1 MHLKKS
7 LIAALLS
14 LGLAGTACASSLVAT
29 TDTLGGA
36 LAGTVEGTSD
46 ATSSLRDMKQLR
58 AARDDAA
65 AFPWLVVAGVLD
77 DLRPCGFGQDER
89 FGGLGHWP
97 PAIAGITPISS
108 PGLTGV
114 AAPWSLRTFSPLTK
128 TFTKRRISPSAS
140 LTRSLRPG

>member
-1 MHLKKS
+1 MHLKKT

-36 LAGTVEGTSD
+36 LAGTAEGTSD

-65 AFPWLVVAGVLD
+65 SFVASDGAIRSARLEALAYIRSHDGELATAD
-77 DLRPCGFGQDER
+77 DLALAQ
-89 FGGLGHWP
+89 
-97 PAIAGITPISS
+97 AI
-108 PGLTGV
+108 L
-114 AAPWSLRTFSPLTK
+114 SL
-128 TFTKRRISPSAS
+128 
-140 LTRSLRPG
+140 

>member
-36 LAGTVEGTSD
+36 LAGTVEVTSD

-65 AFPWLVVAGVLD
+65 SFVASEGRIRSARLEAAIKH
-77 DLRPCGFGQDER
+77 LRQHDAAAR
-89 FGGLGHWP
+89 TASDMQLAQ
-97 PAIAGITPISS
+97 AILA
-108 PGLTGV
+108 L
-114 AAPWSLRTFSPLTK
+114 
-128 TFTKRRISPSAS
+128 
-140 LTRSLRPG
+140 

>member
-14 LGLAGTACASSLVAT
+14 LGLTGTACASSLVAT

-36 LAGTVEGTSD
+36 LAGTAEGSSD

-65 AFPWLVVAGVLD
+65 SFVASAGAIRSVRLEAALAHIRRHDAALATAD
-77 DLRPCGFGQDER
+77 DLALAQ
-89 FGGLGHWP
+89 
-97 PAIAGITPISS
+97 AI
-108 PGLTGV
+108 L
-114 AAPWSLRTFSPLTK
+114 SL
-128 TFTKRRISPSAS
+128 
-140 LTRSLRPG
+140 

>member
-65 AFPWLVVAGVLD
+65 SFVASDGSIRSARLEAALLLLRSHSAELD
-77 DLRPCGFGQDER
+77 KANDLALAQ
-89 FGGLGHWP
+89 
-97 PAIAGITPISS
+97 AI
-108 PGLTGV
+108 L
-114 AAPWSLRTFSPLTK
+114 SL
-128 TFTKRRISPSAS
+128 
-140 LTRSLRPG
+140 

>member
-36 LAGTVEGTSD
+36 LAGTAEGTSD

-65 AFPWLVVAGVLD
+65 SFVASDGSIRSARLEAALLLLRSHSAELAKAN
-77 DLRPCGFGQDER
+77 DLALAQ
-89 FGGLGHWP
+89 
-97 PAIAGITPISS
+97 AI
-108 PGLTGV
+108 L
-114 AAPWSLRTFSPLTK
+114 SL
-128 TFTKRRISPSAS
+128 
-140 LTRSLRPG
+140 

>member
-36 LAGTVEGTSD
+36 LAGTAEGSSD
-46 ATSSLRDMKQLR
+46 ATSSLRDMKLLR

-65 AFPWLVVAGVLD
+65 SFVASAGAIRSVRLEAALAHIRRHDAALATAD
-77 DLRPCGFGQDER
+77 DLALAQ
-89 FGGLGHWP
+89 
-97 PAIAGITPISS
+97 AI
-108 PGLTGV
+108 L
-114 AAPWSLRTFSPLTK
+114 SL
-128 TFTKRRISPSAS
+128 
-140 LTRSLRPG
+140 

>member
-1 MHLKKS
+1 MHLNKS

-65 AFPWLVVAGVLD
+65 SFVASDGSIRSARLEAALLLLRSHSAELAKAN
-77 DLRPCGFGQDER
+77 DLALAQ
-89 FGGLGHWP
+89 
-97 PAIAGITPISS
+97 AI
-108 PGLTGV
+108 L
-114 AAPWSLRTFSPLTK
+114 SL
-128 TFTKRRISPSAS
+128 
-140 LTRSLRPG
+140 

>member
-1 MHLKKS
+1 MHLNKS

-36 LAGTVEGTSD
+36 LAGTAQATSD

-65 AFPWLVVAGVLD
+65 SFIASDGAIRSARLEAALLKIRNHDPELAKAD
-77 DLRPCGFGQDER
+77 DLALAQ
-89 FGGLGHWP
+89 
-97 PAIAGITPISS
+97 AI
-108 PGLTGV
+108 L
-114 AAPWSLRTFSPLTK
+114 SL
-128 TFTKRRISPSAS
+128 
-140 LTRSLRPG
+140 

>member
-65 AFPWLVVAGVLD
+65 SFVASNGAIHSVRLEAVLTQIRTHAPE
-77 DLRPCGFGQDER
+77 L
-89 FGGLGHWP
+89 
-97 PAIAGITPISS
+97 
-108 PGLTGV
+108 V
-114 AAPWSLRTFSPLTK
+114 AADDMALAQAILSL
-128 TFTKRRISPSAS
+128 
-140 LTRSLRPG
+140 

>member
-14 LGLAGTACASSLVAT
+14 LGLAGTASASSLVAT

-36 LAGTVEGTSD
+36 LAGTAEGTSD

-65 AFPWLVVAGVLD
+65 SFVASEGAIRSARLEAALLLIRSHDAQLAKAD
-77 DLRPCGFGQDER
+77 DLALAQ
-89 FGGLGHWP
+89 
-97 PAIAGITPISS
+97 AI
-108 PGLTGV
+108 L
-114 AAPWSLRTFSPLTK
+114 SL
-128 TFTKRRISPSAS
+128 
-140 LTRSLRPG
+140 

>member
-14 LGLAGTACASSLVAT
+14 LGLAGTASASSLVAT

-36 LAGTVEGTSD
+36 LAGTAEGTSD

-65 AFPWLVVAGVLD
+65 SFVASAGAIRSARLEAALTHIRRHDAELATAD
-77 DLRPCGFGQDER
+77 DLALAQ
-89 FGGLGHWP
+89 
-97 PAIAGITPISS
+97 AI
-108 PGLTGV
+108 L
-114 AAPWSLRTFSPLTK
+114 SL
-128 TFTKRRISPSAS
+128 
-140 LTRSLRPG
+140 

>member
-58 AARDDAA
+58 AARNDAA
-65 AFPWLVVAGVLD
+65 SFVASDGSIRSARLEAALLLLRSHSAELAKAN
-77 DLRPCGFGQDER
+77 DLALAQ
-89 FGGLGHWP
+89 
-97 PAIAGITPISS
+97 AI
-108 PGLTGV
+108 L
-114 AAPWSLRTFSPLTK
+114 SL
-128 TFTKRRISPSAS
+128 
-140 LTRSLRPG
+140 